1 MSSDNEK
8 KFSLDELPD
17 EGSVPVPKPQPKKI
31 RTKEE
36 LDPRLKSLKE
46 VTNPQKVE
54 VMLQRWYFDEPVRN
68 YNWVFYVAIL
78 GILEFLPGYQMYM
91 SELDLM
97 NHNFFDVGGN
107 MVRGFTIYL
116 EGIIRHP
123 AILIILTPLFF
134 RFSRPSEYA
143 FELSFDGINT
153 VKKYLPVGSKEL
165 ISRVLVKWK
174 EIDRVEKKMFGE
186 KEILRL
192 FSIDGHIADII
203 WYIDT
208 EKKRA
213 IKLLLQGMV
222 ISKHPLRV
230 FLEKELK

>member
-17 EGSVPVPKPQPKKI
+17 EGSVPVPKPPQKKI

-36 LDPRLKSLKE
+36 LDPRLKSLKD
-46 VTNPQKVE
+46 VTTPQKVE

-68 YNWVFYVAIL
+68 YNWVFYVAFL
-78 GILEFLPGYQMYM
+78 GILEFLPGYQMYLN
-91 SELDLM
+91 ELDLM
-97 NHNFFDVGGN
+97 NHNFFNVGGN

-123 AILIILTPLFF
+123 AILILLTPLFF

-174 EIDRVEKKMFGE
+174 EIDRVEKKTFGD

-208 EKKRA
+208 DKKRA